1 MLCVI
6 AKLDDAAT
14 KMLADVQEI
23 AYGGQKKGRRL
34 YGHITVAT
42 YISDDEAGFINTCK
56 GYLEDLPAF
65 DVIYDRI
72 EVLDETSIIVAV
84 PGKTEALELL
94 YQRIADKFND
104 ALDQWTKRG
113 AWYPH
118 TTLYY
123 DPESN
128 LGEIR
133 DRMAER
139 FVPVTAHIGA
149 VEFSRVLESGYEIV
163 DRVDLLKT
171 KRGNL

>member
-14 KMLADVQEI
+14 KMLAAVREI
-23 AYGGQKKGRRL
+23 AYGEQKIGRQL

-42 YISDDEAGFINTCK
+42 YISDDETGFINTCK

-65 DVIYDRI
+65 DIIYDKL

-94 YQRIADKFND
+94 YQRIADTFND

-123 DPESN
+123 DPEAD
-128 LGEIR
+128 LGAIR
-133 DRMAER
+133 DRMAEQ

-149 VEFSRVLESGYEIV
+149 IEFSRVLESGYEIV
-163 DRVDLLKT
+163 DRVDLSK
-171 KRGNL
+171 N